1 MNRDGSSK
9 PSSPDDSLFSRALS
23 GSRFVVLL
31 AVVAILLVA
40 VSLFLQT
47 AILAVTHI
55 WEAWSGLGRGKLA
68 VSDLSVTFLE
78 LVHVML
84 EAVVFYLIGVGFYSL
99 FIAPLNLAVAL
110 GVETL
115 GDLEEKLISTVV
127 AIMAVTF
134 LEHFI
139 QWKDPV
145 KTLQF
150 GGAMALATI
159 PLVMFQR
166 FSQQGRQEQ
175 KENSPNVQARA
186 ARDLFERGAN
196 EHKIHPDETRAQNP
210 EPDEQSQK

>member
-1 MNRDGSSK
+1 MNRDSTPK
-9 PSSPDDSLFSRALS
+9 NSPDSDDSLFSRALS

-31 AVVAILLVA
+31 AVVAILLVS

-47 AILAVTHI
+47 ALLAVTQI
-55 WEAWSGLGRGKLA
+55 WKAWAGMAGGKA
-68 VSDLSVTFLE
+68 GMNDLSVTFLE

-84 EAVVFYLIGVGFYSL
+84 EAVVFYLTGVGFYSL
-99 FIAPLNLAVAL
+99 FIAPLNIAVAL

-139 QWKDPV
+139 AWKEPLQ
-145 KTLQF
+145 TLQF

-175 KENSPNVQARA
+175 KQNSPNTQARA
-186 ARDLFERGAN
+186 ARDLFEHGAH
-196 EHKIHPDETRAQNP
+196 EHEIRPDETQAQHP
-210 EPDEQSQK
+210 SGAGE